1 MYHNGGNNLNINFGN
16 QGIAPGGC
24 YGPGQGRGPRG
35 PQGQMMR
42 MMRMMMQM
50 MSRMMGGSQ
59 QGGGC
64 CPQSNPNFGS
74 GFGGGFQGPG
84 VNFQMGASIRGFLG

>member
-1 MYHNGGNNLNINFGN
+1 MHYGGNNININFGN

-24 YGPGQGRGPRG
+24 YGGPRGPRG

-42 MMRMMMQM
+42 MMQMMMQL
-50 MSRMMGGSQ
+50 MSRMMGGGHQ
-59 QGGGC
+59 NGGC
-64 CPQSNPNFGS
+64 CCRQSHPNFGA

-84 VNFQMGASIRGFLG
+84 ININMGASIRGFLG